1 MTTAH
6 LEVPGGR
13 LLVVDE
19 GTGPPIVLLHAAV
32 ADLRAWDAM
41 VAPLVAAG
49 YRVVRF
55 DARNFGDS
63 SGEDVPFSN
72 RADVI
77 AVLDS
82 LGIERAALVGNSRGG
97 MTAIDT
103 AIEWPDRVV
112 AVVGVGAG
120 IGGFEGV
127 PTPDELP
134 IFEAYQA
141 VDSADPFDAD
151 ALTQFEGDVWLDG
164 PGQKAGRV
172 PPEIRTAFVAM
183 AGPLN
188 APGHPRVRE
197 VPLEPAANDRLGEL
211 RCPVLFVAGELDFS
225 DSVQAARRIEAA
237 APHGRALVWPDVAHM
252 IGMEQPQRL
261 AATIV
266 EFLAPLDRWA

>member
-1 MTTAH
+1 MPTSH

-13 LLVVDE
+13 LLVIDE

-41 VAPLVAAG
+41 VPPLVAAG
-49 YRVVRF
+49 YRVIRF
-55 DARNFGDS
+55 DARHFGGSTGD
-63 SGEDVPFSN
+63 DVPFTN
-72 RADVI
+72 RADVL

-82 LGIERAALVGNSRGG
+82 LGLERAALVGNSRGG
-97 MTAIDT
+97 MTAVDT
-103 AIEWPDRVV
+103 AIESPERVI

-127 PTPDELP
+127 PKPEELP
-134 IFEAYQA
+134 IFAAYEA

-151 ALTQFEGDVWLDG
+151 ALTEFEADVWLEG
-164 PGQKAGRV
+164 PGQPTGRV
-172 PPEIRTAFVAM
+172 DPAVRDAFLGM

-188 APGHPRVRE
+188 APDHPRVRE

-211 RCPVLFVAGELDFS
+211 RCPVLFVAGQLDFG
-225 DSVQAARRIEAA
+225 DALQVAQRIEAA
-237 APHGRALVWPDVAHM
+237 APNGRALIWPDVAHM
-252 IGMEQPQRL
+252 IGMEQPARL
-261 AATIV
+261 AAAIV

>member
-1 MTTAH
+1 MTTDH

-13 LLVVDE
+13 LLVADE
-19 GTGPPIVLLHAAV
+19 GSGPPIVLLHAAV
-32 ADLRAWDAM
+32 ADLRAWDAT

-55 DARNFGDS
+55 DARDFGDS
-63 SGEDVPFSN
+63 TGDDVPFTN

-82 LGIERAALVGNSRGG
+82 LGFRRAALVGNSRGG
-97 MTAIDT
+97 MTAVDT
-103 AIEWPDRVV
+103 AIEFPERVV

-134 IFEAYQA
+134 IFKAYEA

-151 ALTQFEGDVWLDG
+151 ALTEFEANVWLDG
-164 PGQKAGRV
+164 PGQPVGRV
-172 PPEIRTAFVAM
+172 APAIRSAFLAM

-188 APGHPRVRE
+188 APDHPRVRE
-197 VPLEPAANDRLGEL
+197 VPLEPVANDRLGEL
-211 RCPVLFVAGELDFS
+211 RCPVLFVAGDLDFS
-225 DSVQAARRIEAA
+225 DAVQAARRIEAV
-237 APHGRALVWPDVAHM
+237 APNGRALIWPDVAHM
-252 IGMEQPQRL
+252 IGMEQPDRP
-261 AATIV
+261 AAAIV
-266 EFLAPLDRWA
+266 EFLAPIDRWA